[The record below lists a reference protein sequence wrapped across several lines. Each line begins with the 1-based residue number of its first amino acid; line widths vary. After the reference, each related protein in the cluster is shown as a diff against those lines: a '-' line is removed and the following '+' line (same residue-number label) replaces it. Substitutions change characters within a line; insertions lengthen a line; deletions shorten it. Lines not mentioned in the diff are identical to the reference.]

1 MLEKPN
7 NCSRVKLNLPTN
19 GLRYYDC
26 VLGVVTLN
34 SFINGVE
41 SLNTSLLLAVQR
53 LAKTAENSSQESTI
67 EDRDAGVNE
76 TGPGNVSFLP
86 ELRVNSSKVEDV
98 QHLEF
103 SRGSVQI
110 SF

>member
-1 MLEKPN
+1 M
-7 NCSRVKLNLPTN
+7 
-19 GLRYYDC
+19 
-26 VLGVVTLN
+26 VTLN

-41 SLNTSLLLAVQR
+41 PLNTSLLLAVQR
-53 LAKTAENSSQESTI
+53 LAKTAENSSQESAI

-86 ELRVNSSKVEDV
+86 ELRANSSKVEDV

-103 SRGSVQI
+103 
-110 SF
+110 

>member
-1 MLEKPN
+1 M
-7 NCSRVKLNLPTN
+7 
-19 GLRYYDC
+19 
-26 VLGVVTLN
+26 VTLN

-53 LAKTAENSSQESTI
+53 LAKTAENSSQESAI

-86 ELRVNSSKVEDV
+86 ELRANSSKVEDV

-103 SRGSVQI
+103 
-110 SF
+110 